1 MGCSLHSSGHGSS
14 RASSNESKN
23 NSHVPLIR
31 LFSPT
36 QAWAMLHSLRAH
48 HRPGPELQVHSRVEL
63 NALSAWGLMKLL
75 LCVALVL
82 SAPPGHHFRYSLRG
96 KSQDPQKAC
105 GISLWAGT
113 ALKCQG
119 RGVGTASQVGGEVW
133 QSRWGDALTR
143 TPFNPQP
150 LLPAAD
156 PSQVMPSGHHHLS
169 ESAPG
174 STFTCIIPS
183 TLTGTPGAGI
193 RCPHF
198 TGEKMRLGEV

>member
-1 MGCSLHSSGHGSS
+1 MTVAGGGVPTSFSGSREPDGRFLMEAWVVGCSLHSSGHGSS

-48 HRPGPELQVHSRVEL
+48 HRPGPELQVHSRVKL

-82 SAPPGHHFRYSLRG
+82 SAPPGHRFRYSLRG

-133 QSRWGDALTR
+133 SLAEQMG
-143 TPFNPQP
+143 
-150 LLPAAD
+150 
-156 PSQVMPSGHHHLS
+156 
-169 ESAPG
+169 
-174 STFTCIIPS
+174 
-183 TLTGTPGAGI
+183 
-193 RCPHF
+193 
-198 TGEKMRLGEV
+198 